1 MEVTVGCHQCDSALP
16 LRPDAESAQID
27 RGRFFTVIVGE
38 VLAKYLLLSQ
48 RVPL

>member
-27 RGRFFTVIVGE
+27 CGRFFTVIVGE
-38 VLAKYLLLSQ
+38 VLAKYPLVATS
-48 RVPL
+48 VPV